1 MRRDKLREEEYLRSL
16 LTRLTE
22 EMKAKYQHG
31 DPLQEEAPFP
41 GTTMSQIFYFDAEG
55 DDNQSPPVRRKA
67 HLKPSPKRQQSPAKI
82 SRKVSPSRAKIIEEM
97 SSMSK
102 FDLQKMFPTKVNKTP
117 EKVATK
123 TGGKLKVSSSRKVSS
138 TSPTRSNVH
147 LSQQR
152 MSKSSPHKRMTSSV
166 SPSRRFEKPSSL
178 SPPKKSSSPNRRS
191 ALFSE
196 KTSKKF
202 GLKMSTNVVD
212 DDTNKKPK
220 YKSSDGVRRSD
231 RGEIFLPLYDRFP
244 NY

>member
-1 MRRDKLREEEYLRSL
+1 M
-16 LTRLTE
+16 
-22 EMKAKYQHG
+22 
-31 DPLQEEAPFP
+31 QEEVPFP
-41 GTTMSQIFYFDAEG
+41 GTTMSQNFYFDAEG
-55 DDNQSPPVRRKA
+55 DNNQLPPVRRKA
-67 HLKPSPKRQQSPAKI
+67 HLKPSPKRQQSPEKI
-82 SRKVSPSRAKIIEEM
+82 SWKVSPSRAKIIEEM

-123 TGGKLKVSSSRKVSS
+123 TSGKLKVSSSRKVSS
-138 TSPTRSNVH
+138 TSPTRSNIH

-152 MSKSSPHKRMTSSV
+152 TSKSSPHKRMTSSV
-166 SPSRRFEKPSSL
+166 SPSRRFEKPSSS

>member
-1 MRRDKLREEEYLRSL
+1 
-16 LTRLTE
+16 
-22 EMKAKYQHG
+22 
-31 DPLQEEAPFP
+31 
-41 GTTMSQIFYFDAEG
+41 MSQIFYFDAEG

-138 TSPTRSNVH
+138 TSPTRSNIH

-152 MSKSSPHKRMTSSV
+152 TSKSSPHKRMTSSV
-166 SPSRRFEKPSSL
+166 SPSRRFEKPSSS

>member
-1 MRRDKLREEEYLRSL
+1 
-16 LTRLTE
+16 
-22 EMKAKYQHG
+22 
-31 DPLQEEAPFP
+31 
-41 GTTMSQIFYFDAEG
+41 MSQIFYFDAEG

-123 TGGKLKVSSSRKVSS
+123 TGGKLKVLSSRKVSL
-138 TSPTRSNVH
+138 TSPTRSSIH

-152 MSKSSPHKRMTSSV
+152 TSKSSPHKRMMSSV
-166 SPSRRFEKPSSL
+166 SPSRRFEKPSSS

-220 YKSSDGVRRSD
+220 YKSSDGVRKSD

>member
-1 MRRDKLREEEYLRSL
+1 MRRDKLREEEYLQSL

-22 EMKAKYQHG
+22 EMKEKYQHG
-31 DPLQEEAPFP
+31 DPLQEEVPFP
-41 GTTMSQIFYFDAEG
+41 GTTMSQNFYFDAEG
-55 DDNQSPPVRRKA
+55 DDNQLPPVRRKA
-67 HLKPSPKRQQSPAKI
+67 HLKPSPKRQQSPEKI
-82 SRKVSPSRAKIIEEM
+82 SWKVSPSRAKIIEEM

-123 TGGKLKVSSSRKVSS
+123 TGGKLKVLLSRKVSL
-138 TSPTRSNVH
+138 TSQTQSSVH

-152 MSKSSPHKRMTSSV
+152 TSKSSPHKRMMSSV
-166 SPSRRFEKPSSL
+166 SPSRRFEKPSSS

-220 YKSSDGVRRSD
+220 YKSSDGVRKSD

>member
-1 MRRDKLREEEYLRSL
+1 
-16 LTRLTE
+16 
-22 EMKAKYQHG
+22 MKEKYQHG
-31 DPLQEEAPFP
+31 DPLQEEVPFP
-41 GTTMSQIFYFDAEG
+41 GTTMSQNFYFDAEG
-55 DDNQSPPVRRKA
+55 DDNQLPPVRRKA
-67 HLKPSPKRQQSPAKI
+67 HLKPSPKRQQSPEKI
-82 SRKVSPSRAKIIEEM
+82 SWKVSPSRAKIIEEM

-123 TGGKLKVSSSRKVSS
+123 TSGKLKVSSSRKVSS
-138 TSPTRSNVH
+138 TSPTRSNIH

-152 MSKSSPHKRMTSSV
+152 TSKSSPHKRMTSSV

-220 YKSSDGVRRSD
+220 YKSSGGVRRSD

>member
-1 MRRDKLREEEYLRSL
+1 
-16 LTRLTE
+16 
-22 EMKAKYQHG
+22 MKEKYQHG
-31 DPLQEEAPFP
+31 DPLQEEVPFP
-41 GTTMSQIFYFDAEG
+41 GTTMSQNFYFDAEG
-55 DDNQSPPVRRKA
+55 DDNQLPPVRRKA
-67 HLKPSPKRQQSPAKI
+67 HLKPSPKRQQSPEKI
-82 SRKVSPSRAKIIEEM
+82 SWKVSPSRAKIIEEM

-123 TGGKLKVSSSRKVSS
+123 TGGKLKVLSSRKVSL
-138 TSPTRSNVH
+138 TSPTRSSVH

-152 MSKSSPHKRMTSSV
+152 TSKSSPHKRMMSSV
-166 SPSRRFEKPSSL
+166 SPSRRFEKPSSS